1 MKDVRQL
8 AEIASY
14 HAHIYYGDVA
24 ERWQAEWLRER
35 IGERFRVR
43 LGNWRDEPV
52 GPHEQAMDQVSFA
65 TEIFATLVPWLM
77 LNHGGLSI
85 LIHPNTTNPKRDHL
99 IDPIWIGSALPVKG
113 EVLGEEDEAEA
124 ALEVNTE
131 PTLGV

>member
-1 MKDVRQL
+1 RQ
-8 AEIASY
+8 
-14 HAHIYYGDVA
+14 H
-24 ERWQAEWLRER
+24 AEWLRDR
-35 IGERFRVR
+35 IAERFRVR

-52 GPHEQAMDQVSFA
+52 GPHQQAMYQVSFA

-99 IDPIWIGSALPVKG
+99 IDPIWIGQALPVKG
-113 EVLGEEDEAEA
+113 DVLGEEDEAEE